1 MSPNATTTQ
10 AALMHRLKQSIKPL
24 VPTWLRTLYHVRAA
38 RQHDARYREQSPHE
52 VFSHI
57 YHSGIWGAAA
67 DEPGYFSGTGS
78 HEPLIVNTYVDAVL
92 SCLRELPARP
102 DVVDLGC
109 GDFHIGS
116 RIRPACGRYVAC
128 DVVEP
133 LIAAN
138 RDRFGQ
144 LEVEFRCLDI
154 ARDDL
159 PAGDVVFLRQVLQHL
174 DNGRIASVLAKLER
188 YKVLILTEHLPPA
201 PDFPPNADKLLGAST
216 RLARIVP
223 SGVVLT
229 APPFN
234 MKPVHTRVLCEVHEG
249 GGVIQTIAYTLH

>member
-1 MSPNATTTQ
+1 MSPNAATTH
-10 AALMHRLKQSIKPL
+10 AALMHRIKQTIKPL
-24 VPTWLRTLYHVRAA
+24 VPTWVRTLYHVRVA
-38 RQHDARYREQSPHE
+38 QQYDARYREKAPHE
-52 VFSHI
+52 VFSDI
-57 YHSGIWGAAA
+57 YQNGIWGSA

-78 HEPLIVNTYVDAVL
+78 HDPMIVDTYVEAITAWLD
-92 SCLRELPARP
+92 ELPDRP
-102 DVVDLGC
+102 DAVDLGC

-138 RDRFGQ
+138 RARFGQ
-144 LEVEFRCLDI
+144 LDVEFRCLDI
-154 ARDDL
+154 AGDEL

-174 DNGRIASVLAKLER
+174 DNARIASVLAKLNR
-188 YKVLILTEHLPPA
+188 YKVLVLTEHLPLA

-216 RLARIVP
+216 RLARMVP

-234 MKPVHTRVLCEVHEG
+234 LKPVHTRMLCEVREG
-249 GGVIQTIAYTLH
+249 SGVIQTVAYTLH